1 MIKFDYKKIFRSF
14 RLNLVILFILGIF
27 TSFSLEP
34 YNIIIINFLTY
45 PIFFIIFKIHSSKKI
60 KAFLS
65 GWSFGFGYFVSNLY
79 WISYS
84 LTYEEIFKPL
94 IPLTI
99 ILVPAMLAIFYGSAT
114 LFSSFFRMNYNLSSI
129 LIFSVFLSITEYF
142 RGVLFTGFPWNLISY
157 SLTIFKEN
165 IQILSLIGT
174 YSLNLLLITFFL
186 FPIVILFNTSRKY
199 KYFITSI
206 TISLA
211 FLNYFYGAYKI
222 NLFSEISYK
231 KLKTNISIVSPKIK
245 LDRYFDNEDPA
256 EKIKDLINLMQLQK
270 DKITL
275 FILPEGILA
284 GLYLNDLKYYKNL
297 FEDKINDN
305 SYIILGINTVRE
317 KSTFNS
323 LVLMD
328 SKLNIIDKY
337 DKNKLVPFGEFL
349 PFESFLKKFGFKKV
363 TEGYNSFSKSDTR
376 KIMLVDEISI
386 LPLICYEIIYIG
398 KLSKKKQ
405 NYDIIVN
412 ISEDGWFGDSIGP
425 HQHFSKS
432 IFRSIEEGKNIFRS
446 SNNGISALI
455 NPIGYVEKKIES
467 TNSGVISINSIK
479 IIDKTLFSKFGNKI
493 FFYFVLIYITLIFFL
508 KRKDL

>member
-1 MIKFDYKKIFRSF
+1 MIKFDNKKIFRSF
-14 RLNLVILFILGIF
+14 SLNLIILFILGIF
-27 TSFSLEP
+27 TSFSLDP
-34 YNIIIINFLTY
+34 YNIIIINFLTF
-45 PIFFIIFKIHSSKKI
+45 PIFFIIFKIHSSKII
-60 KAFLS
+60 KAFLL
-65 GWSFGFGYFVSNLY
+65 GWSFGFGYFLSNLY

-84 LTYEEIFKPL
+84 LTYEEIFKPF

-99 ILVPAMLAIFYGSAT
+99 IFVPAMLAIFYGAAT
-114 LFSSFFRMNYNLSSI
+114 LFSSFFRIHYNLSSI
-129 LIFSVFLSITEYF
+129 LIFSVLLSITEYL

-174 YSLNLLLITFFL
+174 YSLNLFLITFFL
-186 FPIVILFNTSRKY
+186 FPTIILFKASRKY
-199 KYFITSI
+199 KYSLTSI
-206 TISLA
+206 IILLA

-222 NLFSEISYK
+222 KLFSEISYK
-231 KLKTNISIVSPKIK
+231 DLKTNINIVSPKIK
-245 LDRYFDNEDPA
+245 LDRYFENEDPA
-256 EKIKDLINLMQLQK
+256 EKIKDLIDLMQSHE
-270 DKITL
+270 DKTTI
-275 FILPEGILA
+275 FILPEGILT
-284 GLYLNDLKYYKNL
+284 GLYLDDLKYYKNL
-297 FEDKINDN
+297 FEDKFNDN
-305 SYIILGINTVRE
+305 SYIILGINTVSE
-317 KSTFNS
+317 ENIFNS

-328 SKLNIIDKY
+328 NKLNIIDTY

-363 TEGYNSFSKSDTR
+363 TDGYNSFSKSDTR

-386 LPLICYEIIYIG
+386 LPLICYEIIYSG

-455 NPIGYVEKKIES
+455 NPTGYV
-467 TNSGVISINSIK
+467 
-479 IIDKTLFSKFGNKI
+479 
-493 FFYFVLIYITLIFFL
+493 
-508 KRKDL
+508 